1 MLNITDKASS
11 ELAKA
16 MESPKAKGK
25 NLILYYMGAG

>member
-11 ELAKA
+11 ELNKA
-16 MESPKAKGK
+16 MESPKAQGK